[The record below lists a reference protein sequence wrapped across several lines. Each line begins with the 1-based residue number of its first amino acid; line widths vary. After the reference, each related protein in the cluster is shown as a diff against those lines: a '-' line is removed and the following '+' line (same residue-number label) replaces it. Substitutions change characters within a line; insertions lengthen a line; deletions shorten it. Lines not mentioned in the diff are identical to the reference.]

1 MENDISTAKHTKQR
15 RPRFIPLDVDAQERQ
30 KAARDAVTPKRH
42 MTLLRRLR
50 GQHAQARLPIAD
62 ADIEAATAVFQS
74 VRARRLDSAQA
85 ENKLKAHHHLS
96 IALNTEEPHEPN
108 QNIALNPIESTDN
121 SGYTRA
127 MDSTLDIYSDHFG
140 LQQRPFSLVPDP
152 NYIYWSSS
160 HRRAYTM
167 LEYGILTNAPITLIT
182 GEVGAGK
189 TTLLQHLLKN
199 MGENVKIGLISN
211 AHGSRGELLQWVLMS
226 LDQPAPDGA
235 SYVSLFDAFQKYLI
249 SEYAQGNRVILIFD
263 EAQNLSRETLEE
275 LRMFTNINA
284 NSDVLLQ
291 LVLVGQP
298 ELRTTV
304 RRQDLRQFAQR
315 VAASFHLEAMDA
327 RTVNAYIGHRLRMS
341 GAERNLFSETA
352 SDLVYEATGGVP
364 RLVNQLCDL
373 SMVYAFTKSQK
384 TVTRTTIQQVLDDGA
399 FFGAGDLSPGN
410 EAEE

>member
-1 MENDISTAKHTKQR
+1 MKNDSTIAKRSEQR
-15 RPRFIPLDVDAQERQ
+15 RPRFIPLELDAQERLTTS
-30 KAARDAVTPKRH
+30 RDAVTPKRH
-42 MTLLRRLR
+42 MTLLRRFR
-50 GQHAQARLPIAD
+50 GQQTKSRPPIED
-62 ADIEAATAVFQS
+62 ADLEIAAAVFQS
-74 VRARRLDSAQA
+74 VRSRRLNSAQA
-85 ENKLKAHHHLS
+85 IAKSTAHLE
-96 IALNTEEPHEPN
+96 IRTVQNETRLHESNRNNAP
-108 QNIALNPIESTDN
+108 NPIEPANN

-152 NYIYWSSS
+152 NCIYWSSS

-235 SYVSLFDAFQKYLI
+235 SYVSLFDTFQKYLI

-298 ELRTTV
+298 ELRATV

-327 RTVNAYIGHRLRMS
+327 RTVSAYIGHRLRMS

-352 SDLVYEATGGVP
+352 SDLVYDATGGIP

-373 SMVYAFTKSQK
+373 SMVYAFTKNQK

-399 FFGAGDLSPGN
+399 FFGAGEFSPGN
-410 EAEE
+410 EADE